1 MVDCFD
7 LFWSSR
13 RELSREN
20 EGHGQAGKSMYGRV
34 EDSALQG
41 GMLKKQDADEVDEK
55 GRWKIRERT
64 LSCPSIAVIEG
75 FICILIRPART
86 RGERRHEKSGRHA
99 PLPSTRIRGRSLVL
113 NASFFDDVMYYASAW
128 ECRHAKIQFKIVI
141 CGPSFVLPLFCL
153 RAKVKRRV

>member
-86 RGERRHEKSGRHA
+86 GTVRGASVDMRKVAVTHHSPA
-99 PLPSTRIRGRSLVL
+99 LVL
-113 NASFFDDVMYYASAW
+113 
-128 ECRHAKIQFKIVI
+128 EEGR
-141 CGPSFVLPLFCL
+141 
-153 RAKVKRRV
+153 